1 LKLGTKRNVLIG
13 LLILVIVA
21 AGAVFFALRTY
32 GAHLENVPT
41 ALEIMALVRMKY
53 VDSISIT
60 DLARAYAKD
69 GTIAGMLELLD
80 DPYTRYMNKADFTAF
95 EESTEGSFAGI
106 GVSVDIKDDY
116 VVVVQPYK
124 NTPGYRAGLKPGD
137 LIIAV
142 DGKSTKSM
150 ALDAAVSMIRG
161 PAGTT
166 VVLTIEREEDGQKKI
181 SEVRITRA
189 IIHIPTVEY
198 EVIKDS
204 SSNGPGGSGPI
215 GYLYISQFTRGTS
228 KEAAEAL
235 SEMKAEGIKGLLLDL
250 RFNPGGLLDE
260 VVALCAQF
268 MNRQPVLY
276 VVERDQKK
284 QPVYAS
290 NYQPLGLPMVVLVN
304 EWSAS
309 ASEIAAGALK
319 DLKIAT
325 IMGKKTFGKGVVQT
339 IYPLTS
345 GGGMTL
351 TTSRYLTAGGNS
363 IHKIGIKP
371 DIEVD
376 LPEGSKEDVQYN
388 AALKLL
394 RGKIK

>member
-1 LKLGTKRNVLIG
+1 MKLGTKRNVLIA

-21 AGAVFFALRTY
+21 AGAVFFALRVY
-32 GAHLENVPT
+32 GAHLESVPT
-41 ALEIMALVRMKY
+41 ALEIMALVKMKY
-53 VDSISIT
+53 VDSVSIT

-69 GTIAGMLELLD
+69 GTIAGMLELLE
-80 DPYTRYMNKADFTAF
+80 DPYTRYMNKGDFAAF

-106 GVSVDIKDDY
+106 GVSVDIKGDY

-124 NTPGYRAGLKPGD
+124 DTPGYRAGLKPGD

-142 DGKSTKSM
+142 DGKSTKNM

-166 VVLTIEREEDGQKKI
+166 VVLTIERETDGRKEV
-181 SEVRITRA
+181 SDVRITRA

-198 EVIKDS
+198 EVVKDS
-204 SSNGPGGSGPI
+204 AGLGPI

-228 KEAAEAL
+228 KEAATAL
-235 SEMKAEGIKGLLLDL
+235 SEMKAAGIKGLLLDL

-260 VVALCAQF
+260 VVDLCAQF
-268 MNRQPVLY
+268 IPRQPVLY
-276 VVERDQKK
+276 VVERGQER
-284 QPVYAS
+284 QPVYAR

-319 DLKIAT
+319 DLEIAT

-371 DIEVD
+371 DVEVD
-376 LPEGSKEDVQYN
+376 LPEGSTEDLQYN

-394 RGKIK
+394 KEKMK

>member
-1 LKLGTKRNVLIG
+1 MKLGTKRNVLIA

-21 AGAVFFALRTY
+21 AGAVFFALRVY

-53 VDSISIT
+53 VDSVSIT

-69 GTIAGMLELLD
+69 GTIAGMLELLE
-80 DPYTRYMNKADFTAF
+80 DPYTRYMNKADFSAF

-106 GVSVDIKDDY
+106 GVSVDIKDNY

-124 NTPGYRAGLKPGD
+124 GTPGYRAGLKPGD

-142 DGKSTKSM
+142 DGKGTKDM

-166 VVLTIEREEDGQKKI
+166 VVLTIERETDGQKTVTD
-181 SEVRITRA
+181 VRITRA
-189 IIHIPTVEY
+189 MIHVPTVEY
-198 EVIKDS
+198 EVVK
-204 SSNGPGGSGPI
+204 GAGGSPPI

-235 SEMKAEGIKGLLLDL
+235 SEMKAEGIKGLLMDL

-260 VVALCAQF
+260 VVDLCAQF
-268 MNRQPVLY
+268 MPRQPVLY
-276 VVERDQKK
+276 VVERDQKR
-284 QPVYAS
+284 QPVYAR
-290 NYQPLGLPMVVLVN
+290 NYQALGMPMVVLVN

-325 IMGKKTFGKGVVQT
+325 IMGKTTFGKGVVQT

-376 LPEGSKEDVQYN
+376 WPEGSTEDVQYN

-394 RGKIK
+394 RGKVK

>member
-1 LKLGTKRNVLIG
+1 MKLGTKRNVLIG
-13 LLILVIVA
+13 LLILVVVA
-21 AGAVFFALRTY
+21 AGAVFLALRVY

-41 ALEIMALVRMKY
+41 ALEIMALVKMKY
-53 VDSISIT
+53 VDPVSIT
-60 DLARAYAKD
+60 DLARAYTKD
-69 GTIAGMLELLD
+69 GTIAGMLELLE
-80 DPYTRYMNKADFTAF
+80 DPYTRYMNKSDFAAF

-124 NTPGYRAGLKPGD
+124 GTPGYRAGLKPGD
-137 LIIAV
+137 LITAV
-142 DGKSTKSM
+142 DGKSTKNM

-166 VVLTIEREEDGQKKI
+166 VVLTVERETDGQKQVL
-181 SEVRITRA
+181 EFRITRA

-198 EVIKDS
+198 KVIKDS
-204 SSNGPGGSGPI
+204 SSKGPI

-228 KEAAEAL
+228 NEVMEAL
-235 SEMKAEGIKGLLLDL
+235 NEMKAEGIKGLLMDL

-260 VVALCAQF
+260 VVNICAQF
-268 MNRQPVLY
+268 MQRQPVLY
-276 VVERDQKK
+276 VVERDQKR
-284 QPVYAS
+284 QPIFAKS
-290 NYQPLGLPMVVLVN
+290 YQPLGLPMVVLVN

-309 ASEIAAGALK
+309 ASEIAAGAMK

-325 IMGKKTFGKGVVQT
+325 IVGKTTFGKGVVQT

-371 DIEVD
+371 DVEVD
-376 LPEGSKEDVQYN
+376 LPEDSTEDVQYN

-394 RGKIK
+394 REKIK

>member
-1 LKLGTKRNVLIG
+1 MKLGTKRNVLIA
-13 LLILVIVA
+13 LLILVIVS
-21 AGAVFFALRTY
+21 AGAVFFALRAY

-41 ALEIMALVRMKY
+41 ALEIMALVKMKY
-53 VDSISIT
+53 VDSVSIT

-69 GTIAGMLELLD
+69 GTIAGMLQLLE

-124 NTPGYRAGLKPGD
+124 DTPGYRAGLKPGD

-142 DGKSTKSM
+142 DGKSTKNM

-166 VVLTIEREEDGQKKI
+166 VVLTIERETDGRK
-181 SEVRITRA
+181 EVSDFRITRA
-189 IIHIPTVEY
+189 IIHVPTVEHKI
-198 EVIKDS
+198 IKDS
-204 SSNGPGGSGPI
+204 VGPGPI

-228 KEAAEAL
+228 KEAAAAL
-235 SEMKAEGIKGLLLDL
+235 SEMKAAGIKGLLLDL

-260 VVALCAQF
+260 VVDLCAQF
-268 MNRQPVLY
+268 ISKQPVLY
-276 VVERDQKK
+276 VVERGKER
-284 QPVYAS
+284 QPVYAR

-319 DLKIAT
+319 DLQIAT
-325 IMGKKTFGKGVVQT
+325 IVGKTTFGKGVVQT

-371 DIEVD
+371 DVEVD
-376 LPEGSKEDVQYN
+376 LPEDSAEDLQYN

-394 RGKIK
+394 KEKMK